1 MKSDT
6 PNLFLLTAS
15 LALVLVSIV
24 FPTAVAQESKIAL
37 PRVAGAAVPL
47 YPPLARRTQVQG
59 IVHVKITT
67 DGQHA
72 VTAYA
77 EDGPKLLAAAA
88 EENGRTWQF
97 ATHEATTF
105 TVTYH
110 YKLVPG
116 MKGDPENPEVVLR
129 LPTEVEV
136 RMLPAPP
143 IADPNPDKRSQG
155 SPVNREL
162 GTPAARSGARPTG
175 TTP

>member
-1 MKSDT
+1 MKNNS
-6 PNLFLLTAS
+6 PSRFLLMAS
-15 LALVLVSIV
+15 LALALVSIILT
-24 FPTAVAQESKIAL
+24 PAVAQESKVAL

-67 DGQHA
+67 DGQRA
-72 VTAYA
+72 VTAHA
-77 EDGPKLLAAAA
+77 DDGPKLLAAAA
-88 EENGRTWQF
+88 EENARTWQF

-110 YKLVPG
+110 YKLVAG

-136 RMLPAPP
+136 RMLPASP
-143 IADPNPDKRSQG
+143 IADPNPDKRSQD
-155 SPVNREL
+155 SPVNREF
-162 GTPAARSGARPTG
+162 GTLAARSGARPTG
-175 TTP
+175 TTH